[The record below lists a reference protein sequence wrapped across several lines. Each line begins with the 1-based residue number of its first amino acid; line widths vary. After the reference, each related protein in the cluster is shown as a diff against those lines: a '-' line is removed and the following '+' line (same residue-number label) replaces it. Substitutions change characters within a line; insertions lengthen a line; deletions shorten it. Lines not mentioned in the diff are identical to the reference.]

1 MGKSLYRPM
10 PSRKAVVDEKAKIA
24 KLRDL
29 RLARDSARREAGTW
43 GDVSVGEITHEPSGE
58 VFVLSWK
65 GEKSPDLETAHR
77 SRLSELSI
85 AEQERLRDWLAR
97 HHVPDFKQSLIGWSL
112 SRGEARRAK
121 QARIE
126 ELRASGHD
134 VINDA
139 PVDAPVTG

>member
-1 MGKSLYRPM
+1 MAKPFYRPT
-10 PSRKAVVDEKAKIA
+10 PPHKVAGDENAKIA

-43 GDVSVGEITHEPSGE
+43 GDMSVGEIAHEPTGE

-65 GEKSPDLETAHR
+65 GHKSPDLEAAHR
-77 SRLSELSI
+77 SRLAELSI
-85 AEQERLRDWLAR
+85 AEHERLRDWLAR
-97 HHVPDFKQSLIGWSL
+97 HHMPDFKQSLIGWSL
-112 SRGEARRAK
+112 SRDEAKRAK

-126 ELRASGHD
+126 ELRASGHE

-139 PVDAPVTG
+139 PVTG

>member
-1 MGKSLYRPM
+1 M
-10 PSRKAVVDEKAKIA
+10 PSRKAAGDENAKIA

-29 RLARDSARREAGTW
+29 RLARDSARRAAGTW
-43 GDVSVGEITHEPSGE
+43 GDMSVGEIAHQPTGE

-65 GEKSPDLETAHR
+65 GRKSPDLETAHR
-77 SRLSELSI
+77 SRLPELSI

-97 HHVPDFKQSLIGWSL
+97 HHRPDFKQSLIGWSL

-121 QARIE
+121 QARID

-139 PVDAPVTG
+139 PGTS

>member
-1 MGKSLYRPM
+1 MAKPFYRPTT
-10 PSRKAVVDEKAKIA
+10 SRKAAGDENAKIA

-43 GDVSVGEITHEPSGE
+43 GDMSVGEIAHEPTGE

-65 GEKSPDLETAHR
+65 GHKSPDLETAHR
-77 SRLSELSI
+77 SRVSDLSV

-97 HHVPDFKQSLIGWSL
+97 HHMPDFKQSLIGWSL
-112 SRGEARRAK
+112 SRVEARRAK

-139 PVDAPVTG
+139 PVTS